1 MKRIICILL
10 SIALITLSGCT
21 ATAPQGDAPVIAS
34 SFYPVYIFTK
44 NLVEGTDI
52 EVRCMAQ
59 QNIGCLHDYTLTAG
73 DVKLLNDADI
83 LVINGAEMESFIE
96 DAYRLAEN
104 LYVIDS
110 SVGVQL
116 LCEEE
121 EHHTEHEEGHDEEH
135 HHHNSHIWLS
145 VENAKKQVENIK
157 NELVKQL
164 PEYEESLE
172 ANFSRYI
179 ASLDELSAKRDS
191 LAKEI
196 QGSEMISF
204 HGAYEYMAKEIG
216 LSIVATVENEDGGEP
231 SARLLAELCDRVRA
245 EEIKGLI
252 IEPQYEL
259 SGADIVSAETGV
271 KVIVLNPVTQGED
284 TLDAYQNIMTEN
296 YQIIAK
302 AVRE

>member
-1 MKRIICILL
+1 
-10 SIALITLSGCT
+10 
-21 ATAPQGDAPVIAS
+21 
-34 SFYPVYIFTK
+34 
-44 NLVEGTDI
+44 
-52 EVRCMAQ
+52 MAQ
-59 QNIGCLHDYTLTAG
+59 QNTGCLHDYTLTAG

-96 DAYRLAEN
+96 DVYRLAEN

-191 LAKEI
+191 LAKGI

-231 SARLLAELCDRVRA
+231 SAMLLAELCDRVQA